1 MHCLDWTLEIPSTQ
15 FVVKAPDIYPL
26 VHSPYTNL
34 SSLMW
39 GARQLLH
46 RKVFNREILLAHYEG
61 EELGFHQ
68 VQQYFQDSTRGGWE
82 RDGTCT
88 SLGSDEQA
96 LRCIAASSTYLISWP
111 YNRWLHSP
119 NSSRPL
125 SWYPPSVHHITLNS
139 AIQMSLLLGLMGRA
153 TSLCRQASGHMQLW
167 MRSSTT
173 PCQQLK
179 SRLEPPGLSRSDGKR
194 PDGTMLV
201 PRSARRPSVWDDA
214 TCTDTFT
221 SSLQESCH
229 QTSMLCGC
237 FCRRQEVREYLHLTP
252 NYHFQLEAVESS
264 GDIGPSTVA
273 FP

>member
-1 MHCLDWTLEIPSTQ
+1 M
-15 FVVKAPDIYPL
+15 
-26 VHSPYTNL
+26 
-34 SSLMW
+34 
-39 GARQLLH
+39 
-46 RKVFNREILLAHYEG
+46 
-61 EELGFHQ
+61 
-68 VQQYFQDSTRGGWE
+68 
-82 RDGTCT
+82 
-88 SLGSDEQA
+88 
-96 LRCIAASSTYLISWP
+96 AASSTYLISWP
-111 YNRWLHSP
+111 YNGWLHSP

-221 SSLQESCH
+221 SSYRSH
-229 QTSMLCGC
+229 ATRQTSMLCGC
-237 FCRRQEVREYLHLTP
+237 FLMLCLILHYYVIKNKFCIYLEWKPKYQLQATFIRQLSLQMQNVIIIP
-252 NYHFQLEAVESS
+252 A
-264 GDIGPSTVA
+264 
-273 FP
+273 